1 MVCRIESMEA
11 FKDCLENESNFI
23 IITDSSNPTK
33 IHKANCSYVKQED
46 FQEKVIDNKCKNGRY
61 YCCASLNEAIGYALN
76 ELNEEVV
83 GIEDLKCKEC
93 LKSKKGVKKMNDFD
107 LHKILK
113 VLSKERPV
121 FHSEADFQHALAWAI
136 HEKCP
141 DLNIR
146 LERRVKLNCKEFYF
160 DILAFNDDNKT
171 VAIEVKYK
179 TTKYKTENLEIEI
192 NNEKFNLKD
201 HGARDQGGYDFI
213 NDISRLEQA
222 LEKHYCDVGFAILL
236 TNDKLYWKTPA
247 NGVDNADT
255 NFGISEGKTIKGEL
269 NWKDGTSE
277 GTKIGREESI
287 KLKGEYI
294 LQWKDYSNLGDY
306 SNLEGENGKFRYLL
320 IEVKHGNGV

>member
-1 MVCRIESMEA
+1 MKGAKTMVCRIESMEA
-11 FKDCLENESNFI
+11 FKDCLENKSNFI

-83 GIEDLKCKEC
+83 GIEDLKCKRC

-107 LHKILK
+107 LHKILT

-141 DLNIR
+141 NLNIR
-146 LERRVKLNCKEFYF
+146 LEKRVELNSKNKYL
-160 DILAFNDDNKT
+160 DIFAFNDKKT

-192 NNEKFNLKD
+192 NNEKFNLKNQL
-201 HGARDQGGYDFI
+201 ARDLGRYDFI
-213 NDISRLEQA
+213 KDISRLEEA
-222 LEKHYCDVGFAILL
+222 LEKDFCDVGFAIFL
-236 TNDKLYWKTPA
+236 TNDENYWKTSKNDETA
-247 NGVDNADT
+247 ADKD
-255 NFGISEGKTIKGEL
+255 FRIPEGKTINGKL
-269 NWKDGTSE
+269 CWKEGTSK
-277 GTKIGREESI
+277 GTMRGREEPI
-287 KLKGEYI
+287 TLNGKYDLE
-294 LQWKDYSNLGDY
+294 WKNY
-306 SNLEGENGKFRYLL
+306 SNLEGKNGQFRYLL
-320 IEVKHGNGV
+320 IEVKDGNGV

>member
-1 MVCRIESMEA
+1 MKGAKTMVCRIESMEA
-11 FKDCLENESNFI
+11 FKDCLENKSNFI

-83 GIEDLKCKEC
+83 GIEDLKCQKC

-136 HEKCP
+136 HEKYS
-141 DLNIR
+141 DLKIR
-146 LERRVKLNCKEFYF
+146 LEKRVELNSKKKYL
-160 DILAFNDDNKT
+160 DIFAFNHNKK
-171 VAIEVKYK
+171 VPIEVKYK
-179 TTKYKTENLEIEI
+179 TKNFETTVKK
-192 NNEKFNLKD
+192 EKFNLKNQR
-201 HGARDQGGYDFI
+201 ARDLGRYDFI
-213 NDISRLEQA
+213 KDISRLEEA
-222 LEKHYCDVGFAILL
+222 SEKYHGGVGFAIFL
-236 TNDKLYWKTPA
+236 TNDENYWKTSKNDETA
-247 NGVDNADT
+247 ADKD
-255 NFGISEGKTIKGEL
+255 FRIPEGKTINGKL
-269 NWKDGTSE
+269 CWKEGTSK
-277 GTKIGREESI
+277 GTMRGREEPI
-287 KLKGEYI
+287 TLNGKYDLE
-294 LQWKDYSNLGDY
+294 WKNY
-306 SNLEGENGKFRYLL
+306 SNLEGKNGQFRYLL

>member
-1 MVCRIESMEA
+1 MKGAKTMVCRIESMEA
-11 FKDCLENESNFI
+11 FKDCLENKSNFI

-83 GIEDLKCKEC
+83 GIEDLKCKRC

-107 LHKILK
+107 LHKILT

-146 LERRVKLNCKEFYF
+146 LEMRVELNSKKKYL
-160 DILAFNDDNKT
+160 DIFAFNDNKK

-192 NNEKFNLKD
+192 NNEKFNLKNQL
-201 HGARDQGGYDFI
+201 ARDLGRYDFI
-213 NDISRLEQA
+213 KDISRLEEA
-222 LEKHYCDVGFAILL
+222 LEKDFCDVGFAIFL
-236 TNDKLYWKTPA
+236 TNDENYWKTSKNDETA
-247 NGVDNADT
+247 ADKD
-255 NFGISEGKTIKGEL
+255 FRIPEGKTINGKL
-269 NWKDGTSE
+269 CWKEGTSK
-277 GTKIGREESI
+277 GTMRGREEPI
-287 KLKGEYI
+287 TLNGKYDLE
-294 LQWKDYSNLGDY
+294 WKNY
-306 SNLEGENGKFRYLL
+306 SNLEGKNGQFRYLL

>member
-11 FKDCLENESNFI
+11 FKDCLENKSNFI

-83 GIEDLKCKEC
+83 GIEDLKCKRC

-107 LHKILK
+107 LHKILT

-141 DLNIR
+141 NLNIR
-146 LERRVKLNCKEFYF
+146 LEKRVELNSKNKYL
-160 DILAFNDDNKT
+160 DIFAFNDKKT

-192 NNEKFNLKD
+192 NNEKFNLKNQL
-201 HGARDQGGYDFI
+201 ARDLGRYDFI
-213 NDISRLEQA
+213 KDISRLEEA
-222 LEKHYCDVGFAILL
+222 LEKDFCDVGFAIFL
-236 TNDKLYWKTPA
+236 TNDENYWKTSKNDETA
-247 NGVDNADT
+247 ADKD
-255 NFGISEGKTIKGEL
+255 FRIPEGKTINGKL
-269 NWKDGTSE
+269 CWKEGTSK
-277 GTKIGREESI
+277 GTMRGREEPI
-287 KLKGEYI
+287 TLNGKYDLE
-294 LQWKDYSNLGDY
+294 WKNY
-306 SNLEGENGKFRYLL
+306 SNLEGKNGQFRYLL
-320 IEVKHGNGV
+320 IEVKDGNGV